1 LVVHFEYGCILT
13 GRLSGTVLVWSQV
26 LPELLRQTAQLI
38 LGLPHQARTAALQNA
53 FEVVA
58 GSSDYM
64 RKPIVIPWLQSVAYL
79 ATHPTALTASSKKE
93 SAISQGEGSSQGAG
107 SSQGSVSINPS
118 MGIIVAEEHRDGSV
132 RHQQSLQSCL

>member
-1 LVVHFEYGCILT
+1 MWLHINKK
-13 GRLSGTVLVWSQV
+13 TVFICSQV

-79 ATHPTALTASSKKE
+79 ATHPTV
-93 SAISQGEGSSQGAG
+93 ISVKGEPIAQGAE
-107 SSQGSVSINPS
+107 SSQGSVSVNPS
-118 MGIIVAEEHRDGSV
+118 MGIIVAGKHSDGLV
-132 RHQQSLQSCL
+132 RQQQSLQSCL